1 MGHPDDFP
9 PRAVEEPVL
18 TEAASNSNPG
28 QRAEADRSHRP
39 PVDSSSLPVS
49 KPSPTRRKNYTIG
62 SGKQITRT
70 RVSYSCHTCRRR
82 KVKCDKVHPVCG
94 NCLKN
99 GSECVYDS
107 RSLHHDRP
115 SHDSH
120 ARTKRRKEAPKSTE
134 ASLAEILSPYTEI
147 QESQS
152 LGKQKSGSQ
161 EIAARLDRL
170 TSMIERLSRSN
181 GSLTPQEADPLFQG
195 VRSLYEASEQSS
207 HDFRN
212 SSRLTSSGSSRS
224 LSRQPS
230 LRRPS
235 ASGSNEDF
243 PIPTGLATDLVD
255 PVGTLN
261 LGHLSLEDGGK
272 SRYVGTTY
280 WAYISDEIN
289 ELNQLLRDQNRTQ
302 EPPVASPDILLDT
315 RSDHT
320 PSSSAHHDADS
331 HHRSFGCKEEVQ
343 DAEPFPRGDSPVS
356 RDRPI
361 EAHMLE
367 HVPTRRQSNILYK
380 GFMSGIHAISP
391 VVHPP
396 TVLGLYQS
404 FWEWYENGAPV
415 TNPYPDPSFMP
426 LLYAIWYGGSVT
438 ISLRTIHAEF
448 HVENRADLSELFQNE
463 VTRWLKKV
471 SFPRSPTLHGL
482 AAFLLVQTILS
493 KEEEP
498 LTSSLFISLALRV
511 AQTMG
516 LHRDPEQFGIPACE
530 AENRRRVW
538 WHIVHMDG
546 VVAMSSGLPPLVSDE
561 NYWDVRIASD
571 VKDTLIGTP
580 EALDYERAV
589 HENRRKPDR
598 PNDPNVCGNSM
609 VNVYYICAKGKYVMA
624 RAIRK
629 VLRIQLGTKPVTRK
643 DMEDLRSILMDLQA
657 KLHALVDRI
666 PVPKIDPNTS
676 SVGHSSSL
684 VGPTTVRPDLPN
696 GGPGCHEQYHTS
708 VLAAFHKW
716 ARILLS
722 LFVDKQAFCVAYQPF
737 LKNAKSKIW
746 PAARQCA
753 LRHCHGFME
762 KFISLATDS
771 DFQPFQW
778 SWPGNH
784 QPMHATMIMLIDL
797 YERPNTPEAP
807 ISRAFIDKIFS
818 LSGPDGG
825 VVGGEDG
832 VSTARPLKDGGREA
846 WDMMRRLREK
856 AWQKAGLDPK
866 VLWTEQAQAQ
876 AGVVR
881 EPGLRHSSTLPQIAP
896 STNFADSYY
905 AMIKESHD
913 DHHRSARRTST
924 EKKTKETLCAESARV
939 SNVTHQMAA
948 AWPAPIADSNL
959 ASQLPAD
966 SAVWSCPPPFLGMNT
981 LSSGYRHH
989 QASNSTEIAVGF
1001 LGTPNEYIHHR
1012 NSVPQTLRSHASSRP
1027 PGEQRPSSNH
1037 AMMSFGPG
1045 TGGQTRTQTF
1055 DPSVHF
1061 DWDQW
1066 DAVFGQHLPVVDGF
1080 MEIDS
1085 SIDSNRNQRHDGE
1098 IPLTRLPMVS
1108 RESGLDDTTHSRGE
1122 MRNWADFG

>member
-1 MGHPDDFP
+1 MGDDVAPHALPDAPSRGTPVSPPSPGRADPNLLSSPLLASAGSAASVAKLP
-9 PRAVEEPVL
+9 PR
-18 TEAASNSNPG
+18 
-28 QRAEADRSHRP
+28 
-39 PVDSSSLPVS
+39 
-49 KPSPTRRKNYTIG
+49 RKHYAIG
-62 SGKQITRT
+62 GGKQITRT

-82 KVKCDKVHPVCG
+82 KVKCDKVHPVCS
-94 NCLKN
+94 NCQKN
-99 GSECVYDS
+99 GSECAYDS
-107 RSLHHDRP
+107 RSLTHRTRVSQDHHHQHQNRL
-115 SHDSH
+115 
-120 ARTKRRKEAPKSTE
+120 KRRRERLPET
-134 ASLAEILSPYTEI
+134 SLADLLSPYTGLQLPHDAGEH
-147 QESQS
+147 
-152 LGKQKSGSQ
+152 KSGSEQ
-161 EIAARLDRL
+161 IAARLDRL
-170 TSMIERLSRSN
+170 TSMIERLSRTN
-181 GSLTPQEADPLFQG
+181 GSLTPQDSEPIFQG
-195 VRSLYEASEQSS
+195 MRSLYEASELSLRHATRPAS
-207 HDFRN
+207 GPP
-212 SSRLTSSGSSRS
+212 SRP
-224 LSRQPS
+224 LSRQSSP
-230 LRRPS
+230 RRQS
-235 ASGSNEDF
+235 TGGSNHEDF
-243 PIPTGLATDLVD
+243 PMPTGLSTDLVD

-289 ELNQLLRDQNRTQ
+289 ELNQLLRDQNRSQQQAPTSP
-302 EPPVASPDILLDT
+302 ELSWDAPSEISHPPSGQYNLEGSQRMLFRDE
-315 RSDHT
+315 
-320 PSSSAHHDADS
+320 SAQNAD
-331 HHRSFGCKEEVQ
+331 
-343 DAEPFPRGDSPVS
+343 PFLRDDSPLS
-356 RDRPI
+356 ADRPI
-361 EAHMLE
+361 QAEMLE
-367 HVPTRRQSNILYK
+367 NVPSRRQSNILYK

-396 TVLGLYQS
+396 TVLRLYQY
-404 FWEWYENGAPV
+404 FWEWYDSRGV
-415 TNPYPDPSFMP
+415 SRNPYPDPAFIP

-448 HVENRADLSELFQNE
+448 DVGSRAHLSGPFHDE
-463 VTRWLKKV
+463 VTRWLKKIT
-471 SFPRSPTLHGL
+471 FPRNPTLHGL

-516 LHRDPEQFGIPACE
+516 LHRDPAQFGILACE
-530 AENRRRVW
+530 AETRRRVW

-546 VVAMSSGLPPLVSDE
+546 VVAMSSGLPPLVSDD

-580 EALDYERAV
+580 EALEYERAIA
-589 HENRRKPDR
+589 ESRRNPDR

-629 VLRIQLGTKPVTRK
+629 ILRIQLGTKPVTRK

-657 KLHALVDRI
+657 DLRGLVDRI
-666 PVPKIDPNTS
+666 PIPKVDAGQPDPKYPPASAGNKS
-676 SVGHSSSL
+676 IKA
-684 VGPTTVRPDLPN
+684 DLPN

-722 LFVDKQAFCVAYQPF
+722 LFVDKAFCVAYQPF

-753 LRHCHGFME
+753 LHHCHGFME
-762 KFISLATDS
+762 KFISLATDP

-797 YERPNTPEAP
+797 YERPGTPEAP

-832 VSTARPLKDGGREA
+832 ISTARPLKDGGREA

-866 VLWTEQAQAQ
+866 VLWTEQAQAAIPPSNSKEQ
-876 AGVVR
+876 T
-881 EPGLRHSSTLPQIAP
+881 SSPE
-896 STNFADSYY
+896 NFADSYF
-905 AMIKESHD
+905 AMIKKPYENHKPLQ
-913 DHHRSARRTST
+913 RRST
-924 EKKTKETLCAESARV
+924 EREVAKEPLRSENSTVGDMPHVKAESWAV
-939 SNVTHQMAA
+939 SLSSPN
-948 AWPAPIADSNL
+948 
-959 ASQLPAD
+959 SQLAGPSTMWNCSPSLSEIAAFNPEYKAPQGGD
-966 SAVWSCPPPFLGMNT
+966 ASGFFGGSNQFCHSNNISQAPQGIPSAEYQGEHSF
-981 LSSGYRHH
+981 SSGQTIVPFSSGPAGQSR
-989 QASNSTEIAVGF
+989 VD
-1001 LGTPNEYIHHR
+1001 PNH
-1012 NSVPQTLRSHASSRP
+1012 N
-1027 PGEQRPSSNH
+1027 
-1037 AMMSFGPG
+1037 
-1045 TGGQTRTQTF
+1045 
-1055 DPSVHF
+1055 F

-1066 DAVFGQHLPVVDGF
+1066 DAVFGQYLPVVEGMDLDTPAESHGGQGHGRDVRMSRMPF
-1080 MEIDS
+1080 MGAE
-1085 SIDSNRNQRHDGE
+1085 
-1098 IPLTRLPMVS
+1098 L
-1108 RESGLDDTTHSRGE
+1108 GLDETVNSGDK